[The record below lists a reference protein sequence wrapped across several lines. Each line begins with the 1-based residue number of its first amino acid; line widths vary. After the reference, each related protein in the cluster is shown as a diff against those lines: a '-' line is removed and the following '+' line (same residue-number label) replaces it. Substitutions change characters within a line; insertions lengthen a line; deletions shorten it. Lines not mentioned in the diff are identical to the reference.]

1 MMPISFTKAF
11 SKTTIVIPKDRNNPM
26 LLLLAAIWEKKT
38 YLCGFQLTCHL
49 YLHQKQR
56 FA

>member
-1 MMPISFTKAF
+1 
-11 SKTTIVIPKDRNNPM
+11 M